1 MRTTLL
7 AGLIVISCAAFSQTP
22 AFEVASIKPA
32 APPTD
37 GRMIV
42 RMGNDLGRINY
53 TNVSLR
59 NVMMRAYK
67 VKEPQIVTPDWMN
80 TERFDIVAKLPDGA
94 TNDQVPQMLQAL
106 LADRFKMTI
115 HREQK
120 VMPVY
125 VLVPAKGGVKLQ
137 PTEETGNMRVMMSPR
152 GRRLTGKV
160 SLAQLADMLSNFMDR
175 PVIDKTET
183 KGNFDID
190 FEWSGDEGGGMRM
203 GGMMGPGGLGPMG
216 PPPGAPPVRKD
227 EAAAP
232 GADAPSLF
240 TAIQEKM
247 GLRLDPQKA
256 PVDLIVVD
264 HAEKLPTEN

>member
-1 MRTTLL
+1 MQTTLL
-7 AGLIVISCAAFSQTP
+7 AGVFVVSCAAFSQTP

-37 GRMIV
+37 GRMMV
-42 RMGNDLGRINY
+42 RMGNDPGRINY

-67 VKEPQIVTPDWMN
+67 VKEPQIVAPDWMN
-80 TERFDIVAKLPDGA
+80 SERFDIVAKLPEGA

-106 LADRFKMTI
+106 LADRFKLTI

-137 PTEETGNMRVMMSPR
+137 PTEESGNMRVMMSPR

-160 SLAQLADMLSNFMDR
+160 SLPQLADMLSNFMDR

-190 FEWSGDEGGGMRM
+190 FEWSGDEGGGMRV
-203 GGMMGPGGLGPMG
+203 GGMMGPGPGPMG
-216 PPPGAPPVRKD
+216 PPPGAAPARK
-227 EAAAP
+227 EEGPAP
-232 GADAPSLF
+232 NADAPSLF
-240 TAIQEKM
+240 TAIQEKL
-247 GLRLDPQKA
+247 GLRLDSQKA